1 MRDAGLPCAAEP
13 TRGSGGGAA
22 FDLLEIGGDD
32 LRNLPLIERKRR
44 LARLIDKTKKWR
56 AIQYS
61 GHLTGDGPCSPTS
74 ARWAWRAS
82 RLGVNPTKEGL

>member
-1 MRDAGLPCAAEP
+1 
-13 TRGSGGGAA
+13 
-22 FDLLEIGGDD
+22 LEIGGDD